1 MTETLLNSS
10 PMDRLAKEL
19 KTARVEKNLSL
30 EEVSQLTRIKK
41 HYLEQLEDG
50 NFSFLPKGYV
60 YACIKTYMREMGLV
74 ESETL
79 EQCKKE
85 LKLLGALNSG
95 NITKIT
101 TNYTARE
108 QVWMREINGKNPEL
122 LKSILSL
129 TLGIL
134 VGVLGAVGFS
144 YIDDNSRVSVVSPPV
159 VNANSSGYSSKK
171 SFNDSS
177 RIKQKEQ
184 SSMSHVTPS
193 MPAKPSPASIDTS
206 ISVLDPV
213 PLRFS
218 NSKRQNP

>member
-1 MTETLLNSS
+1 MTEPLLNSS
-10 PMDRLAKEL
+10 SMDLLAREL
-19 KTARVEKNLSL
+19 KTARVGKKLSL

-60 YACIKTYMREMGLV
+60 YACIKAYMREMGLE

-95 NITKIT
+95 NVTKIT
-101 TNYTARE
+101 TDCTSRE
-108 QVWMREINGKNPEL
+108 QFWMRNIHGLNPEL

-129 TLGIL
+129 TLGIF

-144 YIDDNSRVSVVSPPV
+144 YIDENSKVSVLPPTVVNAGRSVRPSKKAVINSSGINQKEKSSPPV
-159 VNANSSGYSSKK
+159 P
-171 SFNDSS
+171 
-177 RIKQKEQ
+177 
-184 SSMSHVTPS
+184 PS
-193 MPAKPSPASIDTS
+193 LFAKPSPASVDTS
-206 ISVLDPV
+206 VSVLDPA
-213 PLRFS
+213 PIRFS
-218 NSKRQNP
+218 GSQRQNP